1 MSETPLDP
9 SHGLIRAQ
17 LSRLERLIGS
27 PLDSE
32 RLPAWLRRTRGEH
45 RVPVGLAI
53 LALIT
58 IQMLIPAHLAFQP
71 KNLLPGLELAL
82 LIVLS
87 IANPVR
93 ISRESAMLRTL
104 GLTLVA
110 VASLATLWS
119 AGRLASGLVQGTLG
133 NNAVELLLN
142 AAAVWFT
149 NVIVAALWYWEF
161 DRGGPAA
168 RANARNPY
176 PDFLF
181 PQMTVP
187 DMAKPDWEPTFVDY
201 LYLSFTNTTA
211 FSPTDV
217 MPLSRWAKL
226 AMAIQSA
233 SSLVLVAL
241 VIARAVNTLQ

>member
-1 MSETPLDP
+1 
-9 SHGLIRAQ
+9 
-17 LSRLERLIGS
+17 LERLIGA
-27 PLDSE
+27 PLEGD
-32 RLPAWLRRTRGEH
+32 RLPAWLRQTRGEH
-45 RVPVGLAI
+45 RVPVGIAI
-53 LALIT
+53 ITLIVLQLV
-58 IQMLIPAHLAFQP
+58 IKSDLAFTP
-71 KNLLPGLELAL
+71 RYLLPGLELAL
-82 LIVLS
+82 LIVIS
-87 IANPVR
+87 IASPVR
-93 ISRESAMLRTL
+93 ISRESTFLRLL
-104 GLTLVA
+104 GLALVF
-110 VASLATLWS
+110 VASVATLYS
-119 AGRLASGLVQGTLG
+119 AYRLASGLVRGTVG
-133 NNAVELLLN
+133 ADPAALLLN

-149 NVIVAALWYWEF
+149 IVIVAALWYWEM

-187 DMAKPDWEPTFVDY
+187 DLAKPDWEPSFVDY

-226 AMAIQSA
+226 AMTIQSA

-241 VIARAVNTLQ
+241 VIARAVNTLGG